1 MLTVERWVKHCTFK
15 HDFVTFHT
23 GVKSRKKNNSENSSF
38 TCRRHVCV
46 MVLSFSFVIS
56 CFTHHFLSY
65 FFQTPFLCRPGYVLP
80 ISTFVFKFVLQPLLV
95 CLCFFSGLFSFH
107 HSVVFLD
114 SPLPAFQLPAF
125 LSPALLLAF
134 WILDL
139 GFVIKTDFFV
149 ILPACLC
156 AVLLGLSFTN
166 WVWRIFNK
174 LNIHPCNMVMS
185 L

>member
-1 MLTVERWVKHCTFK
+1 MLIVERWVKHCTFK

-95 CLCFFSGLFSFH
+95 CLCFFFWFVLIVISSLCSVLGFSVACLSVASVFVTCPFACILDSGL
-107 HSVVFLD
+107 
-114 SPLPAFQLPAF
+114 
-125 LSPALLLAF
+125 
-134 WILDL
+134 
-139 GFVIKTDFFV
+139 G
-149 ILPACLC
+149 LC
-156 AVLLGLSFTN
+156 Y
-166 WVWRIFNK
+166 
-174 LNIHPCNMVMS
+174 
-185 L
+185 

>member
-1 MLTVERWVKHCTFK
+1 MSVSWSWVSVLWFPVLLTTSYPIFFKPLFCVDLDMFCQLVPLYLSLSFNHCWF
-15 HDFVTFHT
+15 
-23 GVKSRKKNNSENSSF
+23 
-38 TCRRHVCV
+38 VCV
-46 MVLSFSFVIS
+46 
-56 CFTHHFLSY
+56 
-65 FFQTPFLCRPGYVLP
+65 
-80 ISTFVFKFVLQPLLV
+80 
-95 CLCFFSGLFSFH
+95 FFSGLFSFH